1 MTDADD
7 APTVP
12 IICPE
17 CGTEARVPLDD
28 VGARLENHN
37 GRHHDGEAVATVD
50 PALKDSLADLVV
62 DELDLYEG

>member
-1 MTDADD
+1 
-7 APTVP
+7 
-12 IICPE
+12 
-17 CGTEARVPLDD
+17 